1 MKIELF
7 IAFLNLYISANI
19 FSFSCLLIP
28 TLSHLH
34 LCNPKIDSSP
44 DSINVDLNLC
54 LESSQKVSEKK
65 SATAE
70 DIFGSFFLG
79 SYFFSVSSAI
89 SFCFVFCWAS
99 QHHGCWVFPLVMG
112 LVTELG
118 LLAHVWSWPLCTGR
132 ELMKSVVML
141 RYLVTAVLDA
151 VEGHWTWVQLR
162 LSFKPPRKHCIFCFL
177 LFIPVHW

>member
-1 MKIELF
+1 VGLCLIALMKIELF
-7 IAFLNLYISANI
+7 IAFLNLYVSMNI

-44 DSINVDLNLC
+44 DSINVELNLC

-79 SYFFSVSSAI
+79 SSFCVPLLLSFFSHLFL
-89 SFCFVFCWAS
+89 FCV
-99 QHHGCWVFPLVMG
+99 
-112 LVTELG
+112 
-118 LLAHVWSWPLCTGR
+118 LLS
-132 ELMKSVVML
+132 
-141 RYLVTAVLDA
+141 
-151 VEGHWTWVQLR
+151 
-162 LSFKPPRKHCIFCFL
+162 
-177 LFIPVHW
+177 

>member
-7 IAFLNLYISANI
+7 IAFLNLYISTNI

-54 LESSQKVSEKK
+54 LEGSQKVSEKK
-65 SATAE
+65 SATAQ

-79 SYFFSVSSAI
+79 SYFFLCSSSSQFLQPSLSV
-89 SFCFVFCWAS
+89 FCFVELAS
-99 QHHGCWVFPLVMG
+99 IMAAESSP
-112 LVTELG
+112 
-118 LLAHVWSWPLCTGR
+118 
-132 ELMKSVVML
+132 
-141 RYLVTAVLDA
+141 
-151 VEGHWTWVQLR
+151 
-162 LSFKPPRKHCIFCFL
+162 
-177 LFIPVHW
+177 